1 MWANADTPEEVARA
15 RSLGASGVGLV
26 RTEHMFRE
34 EGRPPFV
41 QEMILAAPDAKRGDA
56 AGPRSRT

>member
-1 MWANADTPEEVARA
+1 
-15 RSLGASGVGLV
+15 
-26 RTEHMFRE
+26 MFRE

-56 AGPRSRT
+56 TARKSYLEALDTLRGF